1 MLADN
6 VKVCGHAE
14 SILCDCLTGIDVP
27 RIVKEVMEP
36 LGDKLQ
42 MMEQVSKGWLS
53 LGGNEVV
60 RLINSLRWLIEE
72 RERLLKLIAEKD
84 KCNLQAWEESAK
96 AKKYN
101 GVLIRKVERL
111 ERDINE
117 LRDLNCNIT
126 EDYRTLLEQSK
137 EKIGQQVKETWTE
150 TNNRTN
156 EPLKEQGKSAV
167 EMVMPNDEQIE
178 QLKVKLSK
186 FDPKKLIVIEEKFET
201 FQQQVPGVRVTHAGG
216 NRYQVEV
223 QFTKP
228 CEVEFSVS
236 LKKE

>member
-53 LGGNEVV
+53 LGGNEV
-60 RLINSLRWLIEE
+60 
-72 RERLLKLIAEKD
+72 
-84 KCNLQAWEESAK
+84 
-96 AKKYN
+96 
-101 GVLIRKVERL
+101 
-111 ERDINE
+111 
-117 LRDLNCNIT
+117 
-126 EDYRTLLEQSK
+126 
-137 EKIGQQVKETWTE
+137 
-150 TNNRTN
+150 
-156 EPLKEQGKSAV
+156 
-167 EMVMPNDEQIE
+167 
-178 QLKVKLSK
+178 
-186 FDPKKLIVIEEKFET
+186 
-201 FQQQVPGVRVTHAGG
+201 
-216 NRYQVEV
+216 EV